1 MSLSLMTPVDEF
13 ICVLNTA
20 LVGRV
25 RTRAGRSH
33 TSEASQDASGAETQN
48 CAVWLGYFI
57 QLAKPN
63 GKGEVVYTQ
72 GNYYFGRMGLEYI
85 LI

>member
-57 QLAKPN
+57 QLENLMEKVKWCIHRA
-63 GKGEVVYTQ
+63 TI
-72 GNYYFGRMGLEYI
+72 I
-85 LI
+85 LAGWA

>member
-1 MSLSLMTPVDEF
+1 MSLSLLTPLDEF

-25 RTRAGRSH
+25 RTRAGRNH
-33 TSEASQDASGAETQN
+33 TSEASQDATGAETRK

-57 QLAKPN
+57 HLAKPN
-63 GKGEVVYTQ
+63 EKGEAVYTQ
-72 GNYYFGRMGLEYI
+72 GNYYFGRMA
-85 LI
+85 